1 LGLVHLDSSVLIA
14 ILNSEDKHHR
24 IALENYSS
32 LDQYQISTISITE
45 VMPSALKAGTAP
57 RILEILRSLTRAII
71 DLDAEIAL
79 LAAKLRVEAGLK
91 TPDAIISAT
100 ASRHQAQLWT
110 FDGKLAKA
118 HKGARLLA

>member
-1 LGLVHLDSSVLIA
+1 MHLDSSVLIA

-24 IALENYSS
+24 IGLESYSS

-57 RILEILRSLTRAII
+57 RILETLGTLTRAII
-71 DLDAEIAL
+71 DLDAEIAM
-79 LAAKLRVEAGLK
+79 LAAKVRVEAGLK

-100 ASRHQAQLWT
+100 ALRHQAQLWT
-110 FDGKLAKA
+110 FDGRLAKA

>member
-1 LGLVHLDSSVLIA
+1 MHLDSSVLIA

-32 LDQYQISTISITE
+32 LDQYQISTISLAE
-45 VMPSALKAGTAP
+45 VMPSAIKAGRSQEVREA
-57 RILEILRSLTRAII
+57 LERVAREIVG
-71 DLDAEIAL
+71 LDSEIAH
-79 LAAKLRVEAGLK
+79 LAARIRVESGLK
-91 TPDAIISAT
+91 TPDAIVSAT
-100 ASRHQAQLWT
+100 ALATKAQLWT